1 MKNIFVKTKN
11 VKSFI
16 VLANKLKNTKN
27 NVPKMGLVFGEPGLG
42 KTNAILWWAIQQDA
56 LIITAKN
63 GMTPRWLLKQ
73 LVSDLGEAPKILV
86 ADLFEQAVAKLVEN
100 PRMII
105 VDEIDY
111 LINNTRAI
119 ETIRDLH
126 DETGI
131 PILLVGMGAVDKKL
145 SRYKHFF
152 DRIVEIYRFVP
163 FDYEDVKTIIN
174 TLSDVLFEDSA
185 IEVVY
190 QKSNRFRQI
199 VKIILKFEN
208 LAKTNDYK
216 VITKHIAES
225 ELLWQERKQQN

>member
-16 VLANKLKNTKN
+16 VLANRLKNTKN

-86 ADLFEQAVAKLVEN
+86 ADLFEQAVVKLVEN

-152 DRIVEIYRFVP
+152 DRIVEIYRFIP
-163 FDYEDVKTIIN
+163 FDFEDVKTIIN
-174 TLSDVLFEDSA
+174 TLSDVPIEDSA
-185 IEVVY
+185 IEIVY

-225 ELLWQERKQQN
+225 ELL

>member
-145 SRYKHFF
+145 SRYKHLF
-152 DRIVEIYRFVP
+152 DRIVEIYRFIP
-163 FDYEDVKTIIN
+163 FNFEDVKTIIN
-174 TLSDVLFEDSA
+174 TLSDVPFEDSA
-185 IEVVY
+185 IEIVY

-225 ELLWQERKQQN
+225 ELL

>member
-16 VLANKLKNTKN
+16 ALANKLKNAKN

-63 GMTPRWLLKQ
+63 CMTPKWLLKQ
-73 LVSDLGEAPKILV
+73 LVSDLGEAPKTLV
-86 ADLFEQAVAKLVEN
+86 ADLFEQAVAKLVEK

-131 PILLVGMGAVDKKL
+131 PILLVGMGVVDKKL

-152 DRIVEIYRFVP
+152 DRIVEIYKFIP
-163 FDYEDVKTIIN
+163 FDFDDVKTIIN
-174 TLSDVLFEDSA
+174 TLSDIPFEDSA
-185 IEVVY
+185 IEVIY

-199 VKIILKFEN
+199 VKLILKFEN
-208 LAKTNDYK
+208 LAKTNEYN

-225 ELLWQERKQQN
+225 ELL

>member
-27 NVPKMGLVFGEPGLG
+27 NAPKMGLVFGEPGLG

-86 ADLFEQAVAKLVEN
+86 ADLFEQAVVKLVEN

-152 DRIVEIYRFVP
+152 GRIVEIYRFIP
-163 FDYEDVKTIIN
+163 FDFEDVKTIIN
-174 TLSDVLFEDSA
+174 TLSDVPFEDSA
-185 IEVVY
+185 IEIVY

-225 ELLWQERKQQN
+225 ELL

>member
-11 VKSFI
+11 GKSFN

-86 ADLFEQAVAKLVEN
+86 AYLFEQAVAKLVEN

-152 DRIVEIYRFVP
+152 DRIVEIYRFIP
-163 FDYEDVKTIIN
+163 FDFEDVKTIIN
-174 TLSDVLFEDSA
+174 TLSDVPFEDSA
-185 IEVVY
+185 IEIVY

-225 ELLWQERKQQN
+225 ELL

>member
-1 MKNIFVKTKN
+1 
-11 VKSFI
+11 
-16 VLANKLKNTKN
+16 
-27 NVPKMGLVFGEPGLG
+27 MGLVFGEPGLG

-152 DRIVEIYRFVP
+152 DRIVEIYRFIP
-163 FDYEDVKTIIN
+163 FDFEDVKTIIN
-174 TLSDVLFEDSA
+174 TLSDVPFEDSA
-185 IEVVY
+185 IEIVY

-225 ELLWQERKQQN
+225 ELL

>member
-16 VLANKLKNTKN
+16 SLANKLKNTKN
-27 NVPKMGLVFGEPGLG
+27 NVPKIGLVFGEPGLG

-63 GMTPRWLLKQ
+63 GMTPRWFLKD
-73 LVSDLGEAPKILV
+73 LVSELGEAPKILV

-100 PRMII
+100 PRMLI

-131 PILLVGMGAVDKKL
+131 PILLVGMGVVDKKL
-145 SRYKHFF
+145 SRYKHLF
-152 DRIVEIYRFVP
+152 DRIIEIYKFVP
-163 FDYEDVKTIIN
+163 FDFEDVKIIVN
-174 TLSDVLFEDSA
+174 TLSEIPFENSA
-185 IEVVY
+185 IEVIY

-199 VKIILKFEN
+199 VKLILRFEN
-208 LAKTNDYK
+208 LAKTNGYQE
-216 VITKHIAES
+216 ITKHIAES
-225 ELLWQERKQQN
+225 ELL

>member
-119 ETIRDLH
+119 KTIRDLH

-152 DRIVEIYRFVP
+152 DRIVEIYRFIP
-163 FDYEDVKTIIN
+163 FDFEDVKTIIN
-174 TLSDVLFEDSA
+174 TLSDVPFEDSA
-185 IEVVY
+185 IEIVY

-225 ELLWQERKQQN
+225 ELL

>member
-27 NVPKMGLVFGEPGLG
+27 NAPKMGLVFGEPGLG

-86 ADLFEQAVAKLVEN
+86 ADLFEQAVVKLVEN
-100 PRMII
+100 PRTII

-152 DRIVEIYRFVP
+152 DRIVDIYRFIP
-163 FDYEDVKTIIN
+163 FDFEDVKTIIN
-174 TLSDVLFEDSA
+174 TLSDVPFEDSA
-185 IEVVY
+185 IEIVY

-225 ELLWQERKQQN
+225 ELL

>member
-27 NVPKMGLVFGEPGLG
+27 NAPKMGLVFGEPGLG
-42 KTNAILWWAIQQDA
+42 KTNAILCWAIQQDA

-86 ADLFEQAVAKLVEN
+86 ADLFEQAVVKLVEN

-131 PILLVGMGAVDKKL
+131 PILLVGMGVVDKKL

-152 DRIVEIYRFVP
+152 DRIVDIYRFIP
-163 FDYEDVKTIIN
+163 FDFEDVKTIIN
-174 TLSDVLFEDSA
+174 TLSDVPFEDSA
-185 IEVVY
+185 IEIVY

-225 ELLWQERKQQN
+225 ELL

>member
-16 VLANKLKNTKN
+16 SLANKLKNIKN
-27 NVPKMGLVFGEPGLG
+27 NVPKIGLVFGEPGLG

-63 GMTPRWLLKQ
+63 GMTPRWFLKD
-73 LVSDLGEAPKILV
+73 LVSELGEAPKILV

-100 PRMII
+100 PRMLI

-131 PILLVGMGAVDKKL
+131 PILLVGMGVVDKKL
-145 SRYKHFF
+145 SRYKHLF
-152 DRIVEIYRFVP
+152 DRIIEIYKFVS
-163 FDYEDVKTIIN
+163 FDFEDVKIIVN
-174 TLSDVLFEDSA
+174 TLSEIPFEDSA
-185 IEVVY
+185 IEVIY

-199 VKIILKFEN
+199 VKLILRFEN
-208 LAKTNDYK
+208 LAKTNGYQE
-216 VITKHIAES
+216 ITKHIAES
-225 ELLWQERKQQN
+225 ELL

>member
-111 LINNTRAI
+111 LINNTRPI

-152 DRIVEIYRFVP
+152 DRIVEIYRFIP
-163 FDYEDVKTIIN
+163 FDFEDVKTIIN
-174 TLSDVLFEDSA
+174 TLSDVPFEDSA
-185 IEVVY
+185 IEIVY

-225 ELLWQERKQQN
+225 ELL

>member
-1 MKNIFVKTKN
+1 MAV
-11 VKSFI
+11 
-16 VLANKLKNTKN
+16 
-27 NVPKMGLVFGEPGLG
+27 
-42 KTNAILWWAIQQDA
+42 
-56 LIITAKN
+56 
-63 GMTPRWLLKQ
+63 LKQ

-131 PILLVGMGAVDKKL
+131 PILLVGMGAVDKTL

-152 DRIVEIYRFVP
+152 DRIVEIYRFIP
-163 FDYEDVKTIIN
+163 FDFEDVKTIIN
-174 TLSDVLFEDSA
+174 TLSDVPFEDSA
-185 IEVVY
+185 IEIVY

-225 ELLWQERKQQN
+225 ELL

>member
-16 VLANKLKNTKN
+16 SLANKLKNTKN
-27 NVPKMGLVFGEPGLG
+27 NVPKIGLVFGEPGLG

-63 GMTPRWLLKQ
+63 GMTPRWFLKD

-100 PRMII
+100 PRMLI

-131 PILLVGMGAVDKKL
+131 PILLVGMGVVDKKL
-145 SRYKHFF
+145 SRYKHLF
-152 DRIVEIYRFVP
+152 DRIIEIYKFVS
-163 FDYEDVKTIIN
+163 FDFEDVKIIVN
-174 TLSDVLFEDSA
+174 TLSEIPFEDSA
-185 IEVVY
+185 IEVIY

-199 VKIILKFEN
+199 VKLILHFEN
-208 LAKTNDYK
+208 LAKTNGYQE
-216 VITKHIAES
+216 ITKHIAES
-225 ELLWQERKQQN
+225 ELL

>member
-1 MKNIFVKTKN
+1 
-11 VKSFI
+11 
-16 VLANKLKNTKN
+16 
-27 NVPKMGLVFGEPGLG
+27 MGLVFGEPGLG

-152 DRIVEIYRFVP
+152 DRIVEIYRFIP
-163 FDYEDVKTIIN
+163 FDFEDVKTIIN
-174 TLSDVLFEDSA
+174 TLSDIPFEDSA
-185 IEVVY
+185 IEIVY
-190 QKSNRFRQI
+190 QSNRFRQI

-225 ELLWQERKQQN
+225 ELL

>member
-131 PILLVGMGAVDKKL
+131 PILLVGMGVVDKKL

-152 DRIVEIYRFVP
+152 DRIVEIYRFIP
-163 FDYEDVKTIIN
+163 FDFEDVKTIIN
-174 TLSDVLFEDSA
+174 TLSDVPFEDSA
-185 IEVVY
+185 IEIVY

-225 ELLWQERKQQN
+225 ELL